1 MFPVG
6 VGAAFVDRDRQAF
19 AADLARL
26 VSVFGYTHA
35 SCTLK
40 ADLTS
45 EYACRLL
52 DAMTVKG
59 MYQCTP
65 VRGDAAIDPRVPSG
79 GAWPSL
85 RSNPDIQ
92 RPPSRIKPCKQFDL
106 GWQGFQP
113 TSWPLAVRT
122 PPAM

>member
-19 AADLARL
+19 AAELARM
-26 VSVFGYTHA
+26 VSVFGYTNA

-52 DAMTVKG
+52 DAMTAKG
-59 MYQCTP
+59 MHQCTP
-65 VRGDAAIDPRVPSG
+65 VRGGAAIDPRVPSG
-79 GAWPSL
+79 EAWPSL
-85 RSNPDIQ
+85 RNHPGMQ
-92 RPPSRIKPCKQFDL
+92 RPPSRIEPWEQFDL
-106 GWQGFQP
+106 GWQGYQP
-113 TSWPLAVRT
+113 ASWPLAVRT